1 MRSLCARVRHSTV
14 RGSGTS
20 SAVPHAPRNAPRKFC
35 ASRPTTLAHFV
46 PHATHA
52 AAQNFARVS
61 KTHTPVPH
69 PRRRG
74 VAGGAAAMKGVRVY
88 SWSSLEV
95 KAFEGFAYEAKK
107 LAQFHFD
114 AIKSGWWHFWPI
126 MIGTYGMV
134 KWAEEKN
141 HHDHLHERD

>member
-1 MRSLCARVRHSTV
+1 
-14 RGSGTS
+14 
-20 SAVPHAPRNAPRKFC
+20 
-35 ASRPTTLAHFV
+35 
-46 PHATHA
+46 
-52 AAQNFARVS
+52 
-61 KTHTPVPH
+61 
-69 PRRRG
+69 
-74 VAGGAAAMKGVRVY
+74 MKGVRVY

-126 MIGTYGMV
+126 MIGSYGMV